1 MADTERHGH
10 LLRPLADKL
19 ATEIATAS
27 RNKQS
32 PFATNN
38 LLENTDGVLR
48 PPSPRGGGGS
58 EHPISVLSRDGSLL
72 PSSYADAR
80 CIDAVVVSKAVRL
93 VLPVVVVSRR
103 PATPAQLIVLA
114 VTTDNESR
122 NWYSPD
128 AAKLQGYTLE
138 VGQTSV
144 TVSSPTLQGVHY
156 GTRTALQL
164 MQSSRSSSRSR
175 VNSSTGSTSGTTNAT
190 AGSSTGSG
198 SAVTMATMPG
208 CVVEDAPD
216 LPVRGFYLDSRPSS
230 GLNATFF
237 RALATQ
243 MGWLHLNTLILHS
256 DAFFG
261 LSNSSRASVRNPP

>member
-1 MADTERHGH
+1 MGYSYLPTSLPER
-10 LLRPLADKL
+10 
-19 ATEIATAS
+19 
-27 RNKQS
+27 
-32 PFATNN
+32 
-38 LLENTDGVLR
+38 
-48 PPSPRGGGGS
+48 GGGS

-164 MQSSRSSSRSR
+164 MQSSSSSSRSR
-175 VNSSTGSTSGTTNAT
+175 VNNSTGST
-190 AGSSTGSG
+190 TGSG

-243 MGWLHLNTLILHS
+243 MGGLHLNTLILHS